1 MMNPEER
8 NVMTIVTLARIVE
21 STLWYCL
28 PPRNTAGFPKEERDN
43 RYKALKALTGEGSP
57 FYVNCERN
65 GDTGKE
71 LYEEMNYFI
80 DDVYG
85 NPGRIVT
92 EDLEGRIHVE
102 SSLVLELFSQ
112 ICKIRAFLEAFI
124 QSAMKFLKESN
135 KLSPDFE
142 ELVNTDIK
150 YYHCFAG
157 KISCMMIAD
166 KFLELNKS
174 AKSYT
179 ESYSKQHNGIN
190 PTQDPEFN
198 VRNDPAFR
206 MAENEFH
213 ELNQDMIT
221 VLNSYG
227 ENDADFRYLRDQIYS
242 DCDLFTGKKSTTD
255 IDAYFRVFTS
265 YFDKTLAATQG
276 KLNVLFARMSN
287 QMSESLQADEK
298 KEDKPEEATA
308 EERKEEAKPEEG
320 EAK

>member
-1 MMNPEER
+1 MNAEER

-28 PPRNTAGFPKEERDN
+28 PPRNASGFSKEERDN
-43 RYKALKALTGEGSP
+43 RYKALKALTSEGSP

-80 DDVYG
+80 EDVYG

-92 EDLEGRIHVE
+92 EDLEGKVHVE
-102 SSLVLELFSQ
+102 SSLVLELFSN

-124 QSAMKFLKESN
+124 NSAMKFLKESG
-135 KLSPDFE
+135 KLSQEFE
-142 ELVNTDIK
+142 ELVNTDIR

-157 KISCMMIAD
+157 KISCILISN
-166 KFLELNKS
+166 KFIELNKS
-174 AKSYT
+174 AQAYT

-190 PTQDPEFN
+190 PNQDPEFN

-227 ENDADFRYLRDQIYS
+227 ENDADFRFLRDQVYS

-255 IDAYFRVFTS
+255 IEAYFRVFTS
-265 YFDKTLAATQG
+265 YFDKILAATQG

-287 QMSESLQADEK
+287 QMSENAQAK
-298 KEDKPEEATA
+298 A
-308 EERKEEAKPEEG
+308 EEEKTEEAKPGEG
-320 EAK
+320 ETK